1 MLNNTSVKSYTRKG
15 NSLQKRKNYGDKI
28 KQQINTSLVTGV
40 KLSSSTCFSPSV
52 VISKYH
58 HKQLAFCWQ
67 DQQYTLTVLPQGHI
81 NTSALYH
88 SPVYRQL
95 SVDVLLIHHTD
106 DIMLVEPIIVNTG
119 HIGKAPVGLRVRYNP
134 TEMQGAAIMVRFL
147 RVQCWR
153 RCQDIPSKV
162 KHELLLLPIGKR
174 YSHNWATLDLEDS
187 IHHIWTCYSKPLPKW
202 TEKLPILS
210 RVQNRRL
217 FCNRSTLPSK
227 LLCHVGCVIQ
237 QI

>member
-1 MLNNTSVKSYTRKG
+1 MLNNTSVKSYSRKG

-40 KLSSSTCFSPSV
+40 KLSGSTCFSPSV
-52 VISKYH
+52 VISKYP

-67 DQQYTLTVLPQGHI
+67 DQQYTLTVLPQGRI
-81 NTSALYH
+81 NTSALCH

-95 SVDVLLIHHTD
+95 DCPFLPPDVLLIHHTD
-106 DIMLVEPIIVNTG
+106 DILLVEPIVVNTG
-119 HIGKAPVGLRVRYNP
+119 HIGKALVGLRVRYNP

-162 KHELLLLPIGKR
+162 KHKLLLLPVGKS
-174 YSHNWATLDLEDS
+174 YSHYWATLHLGDN
-187 IHHIWTCYSKPLPKW
+187 IHHTGTCYSKPLTK
-202 TEKLPILS
+202 
-210 RVQNRRL
+210 
-217 FCNRSTLPSK
+217 
-227 LLCHVGCVIQ
+227 
-237 QI
+237 